1 MQKPEELKGETYWD
15 SYCIPLKDDSGEIRH
30 FIQIGRDI
38 THQLR
43 SEEQVQMLNHEL
55 MKAQEN
61 ERLRISHEL
70 HDHVAQDL
78 ASLKIQMDTL
88 FDRQENP
95 PQKAIARASELSE
108 RLRKIIVAVRDMAY
122 DLRPPLLDQF
132 GLVRTI
138 SGYCEDF
145 SLANDIDIAFTH
157 DGIPDGRFDFDT
169 EINLYRLVQ
178 EGLNNIKKHAEA
190 RHAKIDMV
198 LTAPKI
204 FLSIEDDGKGFDVET
219 MLGPPQE
226 QKRMGL
232 RNMKERVNL
241 LGGEMRIQSRPAEGT
256 RIFITVPVKALE
268 SPTNA
273 VDRRGTQTS

>member
-1 MQKPEELKGETYWD
+1 
-15 SYCIPLKDDSGEIRH
+15 
-30 FIQIGRDI
+30 
-38 THQLR
+38 
-43 SEEQVQMLNHEL
+43 MLSHEL

-88 FDRQENP
+88 FDRQKGVS
-95 PQKAIARASELSE
+95 QKAVKRASDISE
-108 RLRKIIVAVRDMAY
+108 MLRKIIAAVRDMAY

-145 SLANDIDIAFTH
+145 SLANDIDIDFTH
-157 DGIPDGRFDFDT
+157 DGIPNGRFDFDT

-190 RHAKIDMV
+190 RHTAVDMV
-198 LTAPKI
+198 LTAPQI
-204 FLSIEDDGKGFDVET
+204 FLSIEDDGKGFDVEK
-219 MLGPPQE
+219 MLGSPQN

-256 RIFITVPVKALE
+256 RIFIKVPVKALE
-268 SPTNA
+268 SPPPLLNE
-273 VDRRGTQTS
+273 GETQIS